1 VRFVHL
7 AVGWGIVVSLGIL
20 WLWGLGTW
28 ILRRGPGRAFWWL
41 VGFVQATLLAQAV
54 VGVILLIAGARAS
67 ALHYVYGIV
76 FPVLVFTVA
85 HVLARDA
92 FAHRPWAPFALA
104 SFFTFGLTLRALMT
118 GLGFP

>member
-1 VRFVHL
+1 MRPVHL
-7 AVGWGIVVSLGIL
+7 AIGWGIVGAFGIL

-41 VGFVQATLLAQAV
+41 VGAVQATLLVQAL
-54 VGVILLIAGARAS
+54 VGVVLLLAGGGAS
-67 ALHYVYGIV
+67 PLHYVYGIV
-76 FPVLVFTVA
+76 FPVLVLAVA

-104 SFFTFGLTLRALMT
+104 AFFCFGLTLRALMT
-118 GLGFP
+118 GLGYP

>member
-1 VRFVHL
+1 VRLLHL
-7 AVGWGIVVSLGIL
+7 LAGWSIVVAFGVL

-41 VGFVQATLLAQAV
+41 VGFVQASVLVQAV
-54 VGVILLIAGARAS
+54 IGVALLIGGGRVP
-67 ALHYVYGIV
+67 ALHYVYGAV
-76 FPVLVFTVA
+76 FPVLVLTVA

-104 SFFTFGLTLRALMT
+104 AFFSFGLTLRALMT
-118 GLGFP
+118 GMGLP

>member
-7 AVGWGIVVSLGIL
+7 AVGWGIVVGLGIL

-67 ALHYVYGIV
+67 VLHYVYGIV

>member
-1 VRFVHL
+1 VRAVHL
-7 AVGWGIVVSLGIL
+7 VVGYAIVAGFAVQ

-28 ILRRGPGRAFWWL
+28 ITGRGPGRAFWWL
-41 VGFVQATLLAQAV
+41 LGFLQAIVLAQ
-54 VGVILLIAGARAS
+54 GVAGLILLLTGGRVS
-67 ALHYVYGIV
+67 ALHYVYGVV
-76 FPVLVFTVA
+76 FPVLVLVVA

-104 SFFTFGLTLRALMT
+104 AFFVFGLTLRALMT